1 MDFARAFNV
10 ALFESCNYLCFGEH
24 DLWRDRQRFGVDVE
38 KEDDCEVG
46 HQTEGDEV
54 KQRG

>member
-1 MDFARAFNV
+1 M
-10 ALFESCNYLCFGEH
+10 FESCNYLCFGEH

-38 KEDDCEVG
+38 KVNDCEVG
-46 HQTEGDEV
+46 HQTEDDEV